1 MYQVETKDQ
10 ISEQDLPHHVLT
22 IPWKLSMKILGSII
36 KQNVRRE
43 QNAKNTAAQNYSVE
57 PFKKKRENGNA

>member
-1 MYQVETKDQ
+1 
-10 ISEQDLPHHVLT
+10 
-22 IPWKLSMKILGSII
+22 MKILGSII